1 MQASLVTPLQARQR
15 SQRTRASA
23 AAPATEATES
33 AKAPVS
39 FKNVQRFLVPKDAE
53 APFQE
58 AWKERAAYM
67 EQMDGFESFNI
78 TQSGENFSVESVWVS
93 IPAWEK
99 FNLSAEARRQHL
111 PSVSCS
117 YPAQTGLRTA

>member
-1 MQASLVTPLQARQR
+1 M
-15 SQRTRASA
+15 
-23 AAPATEATES
+23 
-33 AKAPVS
+33 
-39 FKNVQRFLVPKDAE
+39 QRFLVPKEAE

-58 AWKERAAYM
+58 AWKERAAHM
-67 EQMDGFESFNI
+67 ETMEGFVSFNI

-111 PSVSCS
+111 PSVSSSC
-117 YPAQTGLRTA
+117 PVQTAMMTV